1 MPFVRIVIGNSLLKQ
16 IVRSVVD
23 YPAAAD
29 GERPDLL
36 IVELTGEPES
46 KGAAA
51 VREWRSVD
59 PRLPVVVVSLADCAV
74 VLRQAVRLRI
84 DDYFRLPDE
93 SSDFQTAV
101 SALVD
106 RREALTSPSNQENV
120 LLGSSPQIT
129 ALRKYVARVALTDSS
144 VLVTGETGTGKELVA
159 QMIHGSSARQ
169 DKPFVCVNSA
179 ALPDTLLESELFG
192 FEKGAFTGA
201 HAKYQGKLRLANGGT
216 IFFDEIGDLSLMA
229 QAKLLRAIESREVNP
244 LGGGRG
250 LNVDIRFIAAT
261 NRDLEAITQTGEF
274 RRDLFYRL
282 NVVRIELPPLRSRK
296 DDIPGLLEHF
306 IGVYNRQWNHHV
318 EGFQPDAVEL
328 LQSYDWPGNI
338 RELRNVVE
346 ASFVH
351 AMSNRIEI
359 LDLPERLR
367 RAFEEQLPSGSRE
380 KLVQTLL
387 ATNWNISR
395 VAAQLRCSR
404 MTVYRKM
411 SQYCIS
417 RSPGKPCAL
426 AAKA

>member
-1 MPFVRIVIGNSLLKQ
+1 MTCVRIVIANSSLKQ
-16 IVRSVVD
+16 IVRRLVD
-23 YPAAAD
+23 YPPA
-29 GERPDLL
+29 GEERPGLL
-36 IVELTGEPES
+36 IVELTGDPDS
-46 KGAAA
+46 SGAAA
-51 VREWRSVD
+51 IRELRSVQ
-59 PRLPVVVVSLADCAV
+59 PSVPVVAVSLIDSAT

-84 DDYFRLPDE
+84 DDYFRLPAE
-93 SSDFQTAV
+93 SPDFKKAV
-101 SALVD
+101 SDLLNRSQV
-106 RREALTSPSNQENV
+106 LGCNSNQENV
-120 LLGSSPQIT
+120 LLGGSPQIT
-129 ALRKYVARVALTDSS
+129 ALRKYVARVALTNSS
-144 VLVTGETGTGKELVA
+144 VLVTGETGTGKEIVA
-159 QMIHGSSARQ
+159 KMIHGNGPRQ

-179 ALPDTLLESELFG
+179 ALPDTLFESEMFG
-192 FEKGAFTGA
+192 FERGAFTGA
-201 HAKYQGKLRLANGGT
+201 HARYQGKLRLANGGT
-216 IFFDEIGDLSLMA
+216 IFFDEIGDLSLVA
-229 QAKLLRAIESREVNP
+229 QAKLLRAIEVREVHP
-244 LGGGRG
+244 LGGWRG
-250 LNVDIRFIAAT
+250 VNVDIRFIAAT

-296 DDIPGLLEHF
+296 EDIPRLLEHF
-306 IGVYNRQWNHHV
+306 IGVYNRQWNRQV
-318 EGFQPDAVEL
+318 EAFQPDAVEL

-351 AMSNRIEI
+351 AMSDRMEV

-367 RAFEEQLPSGSRE
+367 LALEQQLPPSSRE

-411 SQYCIS
+411 AQYCIS
-417 RSPGKPCAL
+417 RSSGKLCAL